1 MRRPPALLLLLV
13 SLLALPAAAQSVG
26 GLSLRDAAGERA
38 WPAAPRLALELPA
51 APAVTLDS
59 VVRAMPEKVLEIEEW
74 NASGHVPLRNGVR
87 RPFVDPVRVQVGGAA
102 AKRAVSP
109 LGRGIAA
116 ATSRGIA
123 WATNVK
129 VGGASR
135 LRLHL
140 SNVKLPD
147 DAVLWVYG
155 GNDTTAFGRELVDPS
170 GGLWTPSAWG
180 DTIHLELEIGAS
192 ETASFAVDE
201 VLELLDCVEC
211 GGHAA
216 APTVAA
222 WPPHSTKPNDTPSC
236 LVDVMCVTQTPLPL
250 DNVKRAIAHLEF
262 VVPEGGAACSGG
274 LINDA
279 QGDGTPYLI
288 TANHCISTQSAASSV
303 QAYFDWTYASCVS
316 TTIPPLSGVP
326 KASGAALLATKSADS
341 GSDVTLLRLNS
352 RPAGRF
358 LLGWTN
364 DRTAVQ
370 TGTTLYRVSHP
381 APSGFGVQPQQY
393 STSAVTASGPRC
405 GLVASNFIFATN
417 QIGGTYAG
425 SSGAPDLLEDGRIA
439 GQLFGGCAPV
449 GHDPQSGCD
458 TAVLNVD
465 GAFSASFAALQ
476 PFLNPSAALCTPSA
490 TVACLNESR
499 FSVRIDWKT
508 SGGQTGQGQVI
519 NLTDNSVLFWF
530 FGPDNVEVLVKV
542 LNGCPVSNT
551 YWVFSAAATDV
562 EYTITVTDAL
572 AGKTKTYFHAGG
584 AAAPAVT
591 DTNAFATCP

>member
-1 MRRPPALLLLLV
+1 
-13 SLLALPAAAQSVG
+13 
-26 GLSLRDAAGERA
+26 
-38 WPAAPRLALELPA
+38 
-51 APAVTLDS
+51 
-59 VVRAMPEKVLEIEEW
+59 
-74 NASGHVPLRNGVR
+74 
-87 RPFVDPVRVQVGGAA
+87 VQVGGGA
-102 AKRAVSP
+102 AKRVVSP
-109 LGRGIAA
+109 LGRGIVA

-129 VGGASR
+129 VDGASR

-155 GNDTTAFGRELVDPS
+155 GNDTTAFGRELIDPS
-170 GGLWTPSAWG
+170 GGLWTPAAWG
-180 DTIHLELEIGAS
+180 DTIHLELEIGAA

-201 VLELLDCVEC
+201 VLELLD
-211 GGHAA
+211 AA
-216 APTVAA
+216 RSV
-222 WPPHSTKPNDTPSC
+222 KPSDTPSC

-274 LINDA
+274 LVNDA
-279 QGDGTPYLI
+279 QSDGTPYLI
-288 TANHCISTQSAASSV
+288 TANHCISTQSAASSL

-316 TTIPPLSGVP
+316 TTIPPLSSVP
-326 KASGAALLATKSADS
+326 KASGASLLATKSADS

-352 RPAGRF
+352 LPANRF

-370 TGTTLYRVSHP
+370 TGMTLYRISHP

-405 GLVASNFIFATN
+405 GLVASNFVFATN

-425 SSGAPDLLEDGRIA
+425 SSGAPDLLADGRIA

-449 GHDPQSGCD
+449 GHDPQAGCD
-458 TAVLNVD
+458 AAVLNVD

-490 TVACLNESR
+490 TVACLDENR

-519 NLTDNSVLFWF
+519 NLTDDSVLFWF
-530 FGPDNVEVLVKV
+530 FGPNNVEVLVKV
-542 LNGCPVSNT
+542 LNGCPLSNT
-551 YWVFSAAATDV
+551 FWVFSAAATDV
-562 EYTITVTDAL
+562 EYTITVADTL
-572 AGKTKTYFHAGG
+572 AGKSKTYFHAGG
-584 AAAPAVT
+584 SAAPAVT

>member
-1 MRRPPALLLLLV
+1 M
-13 SLLALPAAAQSVG
+13 PAAAQSVR

-59 VVRAMPEKVLEIEEW
+59 VVRAMPEKVVEIDDW

-87 RPFVDPVRVQVGGAA
+87 RPFVDPVRVQVGAGA
-102 AKRAVSP
+102 AKRVVSP
-109 LGRGIAA
+109 LGRGIVA

-123 WATNVK
+123 WATSVK
-129 VGGASR
+129 VDGASR

-155 GNDTTAFGRELVDPS
+155 GNDSAAFGRELLDPS
-170 GGLWTPSAWG
+170 GGLWTPAAWG
-180 DTIHLELEIGAS
+180 DTIHLELEIGAN

-201 VLELLDCVEC
+201 VLELLDAGRSV
-211 GGHAA
+211 
-216 APTVAA
+216 
-222 WPPHSTKPNDTPSC
+222 KPSDTPSC
-236 LVDVMCVTQTPLPL
+236 LVDVMCVTSTPLPL

-262 VVPEGGAACSGG
+262 VVPEGGAACTGG
-274 LINDA
+274 LVNDA
-279 QGDGTPYLI
+279 QGDGAPYLL
-288 TANHCISTQSAASSV
+288 TANHCISTQSAASSL

-316 TTIPPLSGVP
+316 NTIPPLSGVP
-326 KASGAALLATKSADS
+326 KASGASLLATKPADS

-352 RPAGRF
+352 RPANRF

-364 DRTAVQ
+364 DRTTVQ
-370 TGTTLYRVSHP
+370 TGTTLYRISHP

-405 GLVASNFIFATN
+405 GLVASNFIFAAN
-417 QIGGTYAG
+417 QIGGTYGG
-425 SSGAPDLLEDGRIA
+425 SSGAPDLLEDGRIV

-458 TAVLNVD
+458 AAVLNID
-465 GAFSASFAALQ
+465 GAFSASFAALL

-490 TVACLNESR
+490 TVACLDENR

-519 NLTDNSVLFWF
+519 SLTDNSVLFWF

-562 EYTITVTDAL
+562 EYTITVTDTL
-572 AGKTKTYFHAGG
+572 AGKTKTYPHAGG
-584 AAAPAVT
+584 SAAPAVT